1 MSLITLIFLL
11 PILLIALAIHEFAHA
26 FAADKLGDATPRMM
40 GRVTLNPL
48 KHLDPMGT
56 ALLVI
61 TALVPGPT
69 FGWGKPVI
77 FNPANLKNPKKD
89 TGIIAFAGPLSN
101 IAMALLGFGI
111 LDLGFG
117 KMPEIAITVVLQFII
132 INVVLATF
140 NLIPIY
146 PLDGFNVV
154 SSILPNGLSE
164 QFQETHKYGTI
175 ILLLLIFTGAT
186 GKILGPVINFT
197 LGLLNQFI

>member
-1 MSLITLIFLL
+1 MSIFTLLFLL
-11 PILLIALAIHEFAHA
+11 PVLLLALSIHEFAHA
-26 FAADKLGDATPRMM
+26 YAADKLGDATPRMM

-48 KHLDPMGT
+48 KHLDPVGT

-61 TALVPGPT
+61 TALIPGPT

-77 FNPANLKNPKKD
+77 FNPYNLKNPKRD

-101 IAMALLGFGI
+101 IAMALLGFGTLYI
-111 LDLGFG
+111 GFG
-117 KMPEIAITVVLQFII
+117 TIPEVLIAIILQFII

-146 PLDGFNVV
+146 PLDGFNVI
-154 SSILPNGLSE
+154 SSILPNELSE
-164 QFQETHKYGTI
+164 QFKETYRYGTI
-175 ILLLLIFTGAT
+175 ILLLLIFTGTT

-197 LGLLNQFI
+197 YNLLSRFI